1 MASALMPEMLSI
13 LRDIYESEELK
24 IDSVRSK
31 TLKQTVDTLCVTEN
45 DSFRAMFVRIME
57 DMGQRKDLKGSPH
70 NIFVYIA
77 ERLPVLLKD
86 LGKVVPG
93 SITDPIL
100 WQVWKRGVFC

>member
-1 MASALMPEMLSI
+1 
-13 LRDIYESEELK
+13 
-24 IDSVRSK
+24 
-31 TLKQTVDTLCVTEN
+31 
-45 DSFRAMFVRIME
+45 
-57 DMGQRKDLKGSPH
+57 MGKDLKGSPH

-77 ERLPVLLKD
+77 EKLPVLLKD